1 MIDKV
6 TKKIVGSLDWR
17 PEKQPYMMI
26 TTPEVPGYITENTVV
41 GGKTVT
47 PDDCDREYTV
57 EYKVNE
63 QPSTN
68 EQKVIVSYVDFDD
81 ENREIVADTLTGQAN
96 MLVDYDPKKTIG
108 ELEKQGY
115 TLVENGYNPIGEVQ
129 FFSNNDDYV
138 PTFNVT
144 MKHRIGQ
151 VDADHPSDKVDKNE
165 YVNEVSFFVNYE
177 GAGSDTPADNVQK
190 ARWSRGLTVDLVTG
204 EVFADGQY
212 TTGWQVD
219 RENYDDVPVPV
230 VAGYH
235 ADKKVVAGGK
245 VTKES
250 VTKKVAYTANGHIIP
265 VDADGNSCDI
275 KTTAPYNPAKDLEVT
290 YKPKKTEDTWVIP
303 VGQKTEKAKA
313 EKPKQEQTTTPE
325 KKEESKPVAPKP
337 KQAASELKPKKD
349 QNDQV
354 AIINFIDLDNNG
366 KQLASSG
373 PLTGKPGE
381 SINDLYSTE
390 IPLKAIAQTGYHV
403 VFNGFD
409 GDGQI
414 QKFNSNDL
422 MTQVFTVGLSKLTKS
437 ETKAKA
443 PEKQSDVDLD
453 AVREATINNKDT
465 AAMAL
470 GIAATIISLIG
481 VISKENK

>member
-1 MIDKV
+1 
-6 TKKIVGSLDWR
+6 
-17 PEKQPYMMI
+17 MMI

-325 KKEESKPVAPKP
+325 KKEESKP
-337 KQAASELKPKKD
+337 
-349 QNDQV
+349 
-354 AIINFIDLDNNG
+354 
-366 KQLASSG
+366 
-373 PLTGKPGE
+373 GE

-422 MTQVFTVGLSKLTKS
+422 MTQVFTVGLSKLAKS

-470 GIAATIISLIG
+470 DIAATIISLIG
-481 VISKENK
+481 VIGKENK